1 MDLKAN
7 FKSEMAKV
15 CWAIDKAQWYF
26 WKEKCETVPANCIIF
41 FSCSQ
46 IDCPFL
52 NFKFVYT
59 QESLKNLNIEL
70 THKNSKLH

>member
-26 WKEKCETVPANCIIF
+26 WKEKCETVPANCINL

-59 QESLKNLNIEL
+59 KARRRDQLLV
-70 THKNSKLH
+70 SKRSQS